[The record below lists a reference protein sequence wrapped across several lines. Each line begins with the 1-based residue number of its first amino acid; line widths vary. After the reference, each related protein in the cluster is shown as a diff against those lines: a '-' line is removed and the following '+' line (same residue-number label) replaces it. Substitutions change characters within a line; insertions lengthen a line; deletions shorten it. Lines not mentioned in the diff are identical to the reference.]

1 MALEPTKKDRSYQ
14 YGRLLAIMEKAED
27 DVLKKIGENR
37 ETNAIKMQPVFVQR
51 PAFATKNILEQL
63 KKSYYPKLSEGSRI
77 YYEKL
82 IGEIMEVIS
91 ECPESDFNKSLSET
105 YLLGY
110 YLQKNELY
118 NKHDKNKENETEEE

>member
-1 MALEPTKKDRSYQ
+1 
-14 YGRLLAIMEKAED
+14 
-27 DVLKKIGENR
+27 
-37 ETNAIKMQPVFVQR
+37 
-51 PAFATKNILEQL
+51 
-63 KKSYYPKLSEGSRI
+63 
-77 YYEKL
+77 
-82 IGEIMEVIS
+82 MEVIS